1 MPSTGSRG
9 SRPRRTWAQRALISL
24 NALAVVAAAVTAT
37 TLAYSNER
45 VSEVTRTVIP
55 QGVLREPSAA
65 GLEGVQNFLIVGVD
79 DASRLADGDDV
90 KKRETTGKLTD
101 TIMVLRLDPVA
112 VTADLLSFP
121 RDLYVPIAG
130 SRASGRINSAF
141 NVGGP
146 VRLIQTLDEDFG
158 IPIDHY
164 VELDF
169 AGFRELVDVVGGVPV
184 QFPRPARSAGTV
196 ELAIPEAGCWVLGPR
211 QALGF
216 ARARKDYQVRDEDGR
231 WHTDLGGDYSRVER
245 QQLFVQL
252 ALRQAITKGARN
264 PNTLRRLVELGARST
279 TVDTG
284 LEPDLIVALG
294 RAFRTF
300 DPADLVTYTL
310 PVDEDEPGGP
320 AYLFLREA
328 EAEPILSVFR
338 DGGTSHG
345 DLRPD
350 EVTVRVRNGTGAP
363 GQAAEVTFAL
373 AAAGFSTIVPDADVP
388 QGYPTLLVHA
398 AGAEAQAHL
407 VARQLNGPATYLVG
421 ETPGDVDVVLITGSD
436 WFGVGPALRPADEV
450 PAPADL
456 APPTDEAP
464 ATTSTPDDAA
474 TEVTAPGGTVPRAVV
489 IAAAGPDQ
497 PEFYL
502 AEEPPPDAVC
512 RPTP

>member
-1 MPSTGSRG
+1 M
-9 SRPRRTWAQRALISL
+9 
-24 NALAVVAAAVTAT
+24 
-37 TLAYSNER
+37 
-45 VSEVTRTVIP
+45 
-55 QGVLREPSAA
+55 
-65 GLEGVQNFLIVGVD
+65 
-79 DASRLADGDDV
+79 
-90 KKRETTGKLTD
+90 
-101 TIMVLRLDPVA
+101 
-112 VTADLLSFP
+112 
-121 RDLYVPIAG
+121 
-130 SRASGRINSAF
+130 
-141 NVGGP
+141 GGP

-196 ELAIPEAGCWVLGPR
+196 ELAIPRPGAGCWVPR

-231 WHTDLGGDYSRVER
+231 WRHPTSGGDYSRVER

-264 PNTLRRLVELGARST
+264 PNTLRRLGRMGARST

-320 AYLFLREA
+320 AYLFLRED

-338 DGGTSHG
+338 DGMNFTG

-350 EVTVRVRNGTGAP
+350 EVAAAAAP
-363 GQAAEVTFAL
+363 RHRAFPAPPPPGLHRETFAL
-373 AAAGFSTIVPDADVP
+373 AAAGS
-388 QGYPTLLVHA
+388 PT
-398 AGAEAQAHL
+398 
-407 VARQLNGPATYLVG
+407 
-421 ETPGDVDVVLITGSD
+421 
-436 WFGVGPALRPADEV
+436 
-450 PAPADL
+450 
-456 APPTDEAP
+456 
-464 ATTSTPDDAA
+464 
-474 TEVTAPGGTVPRAVV
+474 TVP
-489 IAAAGPDQ
+489 
-497 PEFYL
+497 
-502 AEEPPPDAVC
+502 
-512 RPTP
+512 TP